1 MVVPRHLNTRAKAP
15 RRVVNALIVRCD
27 DYAPQVSG
35 HHNALVDVLEHAAG
49 IETGQRFTGETRRCV
64 PGRNNGQYF
73 AGHTRSYHNCLMLD
87 SRQKGKH
94 RMRSRIAVIALA
106 ATVTVLIA
114 SAQLASEPQEKKPE
128 SVADNAQV
136 NIVPRIKPTEAAAP
150 LPKANIRIDTNI
162 VLIPVTVTDP
172 LNRFVTGLDQD
183 VFDILED
190 NVKQKIVSFGSEDA
204 PLSVGIVFDTSG
216 SMGPKLEKSRQSVT
230 EFFKTANPED
240 EAFLVEF
247 NDRPEL
253 VTPLT
258 HNLEEIQN
266 RLTFTQSK
274 GRTALLDG
282 VLLALRTMKKAHNPR
297 KALIVISDGGDN
309 SSRYTES
316 ELKAFVKEA
325 DVQIYAIGIYEPA
338 SSRGRTSEELAGPG
352 LLTDISEPTGG
363 RHFVVENLNELP
375 DVAAKI
381 GIELRNQYVLGYSPS
396 NTARDGK
403 YRKVKVKI
411 NQPRGLPQLH
421 PFWRTGYYAP
431 TQ

>member
-1 MVVPRHLNTRAKAP
+1 
-15 RRVVNALIVRCD
+15 
-27 DYAPQVSG
+27 
-35 HHNALVDVLEHAAG
+35 
-49 IETGQRFTGETRRCV
+49 
-64 PGRNNGQYF
+64 
-73 AGHTRSYHNCLMLD
+73 
-87 SRQKGKH
+87 
-94 RMRSRIAVIALA
+94 
-106 ATVTVLIA
+106 
-114 SAQLASEPQEKKPE
+114 
-128 SVADNAQV
+128 
-136 NIVPRIKPTEAAAP
+136 
-150 LPKANIRIDTNI
+150 
-162 VLIPVTVTDP
+162 VTVTDP